1 MEPHQPQAAT
11 EAAPLAAEAA
21 TGQQDASSSGPCP
34 TDPPSGVAGSE
45 AADKVPPPDPND
57 PAVQMRINNLSKWA
71 TVKDVK
77 HLLERRLG
85 LTGVRKVR
93 KISNQDYAFVY
104 FQSAQERL
112 AADSGINGHKWKGSV
127 LSTAQAKP
135 LDPDRHLKREREGGE
150 GQGGKRVRAQQAGG
164 RGRGGSG
171 EAGEAGG
178 AAAAR
183 TAADAAAPLH
193 RLEYAAQLEQ
203 KRQFVE
209 KALRR
214 LPREMQACLLS
225 CREMREMQGDAGRI
239 SQGCLGSPRAPSG
252 PVGPAPFLSGPLGPS
267 RALSF
272 RALSAPLGLRSP
284 PLISGDLPR
293 PPRVTP

>member
-1 MEPHQPQAAT
+1 MYMYMQPHQPQAAT
-11 EAAPLAAEAA
+11 EAAPLAADAA

-34 TDPPSGVAGSE
+34 TDAPPSGVAGSE

-171 EAGEAGG
+171 EAGG

-225 CREMREMQGDAGRI
+225 CREMREMQGDAGRSI
-239 SQGCLGSPRAPSG
+239 L
-252 PVGPAPFLSGPLGPS
+252 
-267 RALSF
+267 
-272 RALSAPLGLRSP
+272 
-284 PLISGDLPR
+284 
-293 PPRVTP
+293 